1 VKGRLSESG
10 LSTPLWGAINATC
23 YAGGFLHVAN
33 QMCQMMAKDNET
45 TKFIF
50 SADVR
55 FSNLMPLVAPLSVIF
70 DQLIVS

>member
-1 VKGRLSESG
+1 M
-10 LSTPLWGAINATC
+10 
-23 YAGGFLHVAN
+23 AN

-50 SADVR
+50 SAEVR
-55 FSNLMPLVAPLSVIF
+55 FSDLMPSVTPLSVIL